1 MSEFDDLQA
10 DLDRARDATRAARAE
25 AARLKRQ
32 LARLKR
38 TQRERQRVK
47 RGQTPETGAA
57 VGDRL
62 PAQIAALEREIEQQ
76 RVGLATARALALVS
90 GATYVARG
98 FSGVPEHMA
107 NLIAGGISHRG
118 FSLIDVFSPCVT
130 YNKLNT
136 YPWFKERVYKLE
148 DEASY
153 DSNNAE
159 AAVQRSFEWGDR
171 IPIGLFYQDEQPT
184 YEDSEPA
191 FKEGPLVHQKLGL
204 ERGTFDELMQEFI

>member
-1 MSEFDDLQA
+1 MRRNIDITYIVMNNQIYGLTTGQA
-10 DLDRARDATRAARAE
+10 SPTTT
-25 AARLKRQ
+25 KGM
-32 LARLKR
+32 R
-38 TQRERQRVK
+38 TK
-47 RGQTPETGAA
+47 STPRGNVEMPIN
-57 VGDRL
+57 
-62 PAQIAALEREIEQQ
+62 PI
-76 RVGLATARALALVS
+76 ALALVS

-107 NLIAGGISHRG
+107 NLIAGGISHHG

-159 AAVQRSFEWGDR
+159 VAVQRSFEWGDR

-184 YEDSEPA
+184 YESSEPA
-191 FKEGPLVHQKLGL
+191 FKDGPLVHQKLGL
-204 ERGTFDELMQEFI
+204 DRESFEGFMQEFI